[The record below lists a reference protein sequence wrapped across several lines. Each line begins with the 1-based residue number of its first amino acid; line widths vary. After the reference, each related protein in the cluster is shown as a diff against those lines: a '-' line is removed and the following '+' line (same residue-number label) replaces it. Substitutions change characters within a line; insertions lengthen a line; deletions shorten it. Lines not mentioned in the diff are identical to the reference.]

1 MTKALPPYPRF
12 GECIAV
18 LAGAL
23 DINKAGSNVGR
34 LAREGDFDWE
44 KLDGVI
50 NEVLVD
56 GSRWVIG
63 DAAQNILLPWL
74 VSVRE
79 AYTRVVL
86 DVPLD
91 SLGRSD
97 AQPILMEKFFVP
109 AAANLLEQIHN
120 AMPGPNLQLLLAKER
135 DPVRVTLEWLD
146 SQVGGPVEKLLYPG
160 STGSARTEQEKV
172 RKWRNGIDLPSS
184 QSIRLFCRKLDEC
197 WKKTPSC
204 ATWLLIAAALA
215 RLERQIAGPLRPL
228 MLSHPDHSS
237 PVGYS
242 VQAILSE
249 LVKSAGRTWPE
260 LSEPG
265 RKLWHDLRRTSPKQV
280 GDQDRTWREIET
292 LESTAAAI
300 DPEGRSAYHYEWMKG
315 RWHAMSGQYQE
326 ALPHYKQAFEL
337 ACYRAGH
344 QIKDL
349 ISEAS
354 CIAAFLAK
362 GKAQKSPP
370 FLKQIK
376 HVGIALGLFRRPEDA
391 GVFGE
396 WELDQFAQQLPTLF
410 PAQGRFVESQND
422 LTDQPVQGC
431 LLIDKDALSKTLP
444 NLKAV
449 NRVRAVHF
457 ANGEVRRWPQLRLFA
472 SFGLIEQT
480 KALLDAGASVDELDS
495 SGASALLCALQH
507 AEATGQREVVDL
519 LLAQSHHIATIN
531 APTQRKRLTPLMC
544 AIDLGR
550 PDVVAA
556 LVARGADVEQ
566 RALTDN
572 QSPLYYLVSQLF
584 HKINPAR
591 MASSLLGKMM
601 EEPDVVLQDTLRRFG
616 VGMAGTFGSDVSS
629 PRSHPELAIAATKA
643 IVAKHVSRHS
653 VSNLMQIA
661 AVLLKAGAN
670 PNAPHTY
677 PVPGRTPL
685 MLAAESDL
693 PELFDLMVQ
702 HGGDPLRP
710 DAARQ
715 NCMQIAQSFRAR
727 KVVDYLTRSAR

>member
-1 MTKALPPYPRF
+1 MTRAQPPYPRF
-12 GECIAV
+12 GECIAA

-23 DINKAGSNVGR
+23 DINKAGSDIGR

-56 GSRWVIG
+56 GSRRVIG
-63 DAAQNILLPWL
+63 DAAQSILLPWL

-91 SLGRSD
+91 AVGRSD
-97 AQPILMEKFFVP
+97 ALPILMEKFFVP
-109 AAANLLEQIHN
+109 AAANLLEQINN
-120 AMPGPNLQLLLAKER
+120 AMPGPNLQQLLAKEL
-135 DPVRVTLEWLD
+135 DPVQVTLEWLD
-146 SQVGGPVEKLLYPG
+146 SLVGGPVEKLLYPG

-172 RKWRNGIDLPSS
+172 RKWRNGIDLPST
-184 QSIRLFCRKLDEC
+184 QSIQLFCRKLDEC

-215 RLERQIAGPLRPL
+215 RLERQTAGPLRPL

-237 PVGYS
+237 PVGNS
-242 VQAILSE
+242 IHAILSA

-260 LSEPG
+260 LAEPG
-265 RKLWHDLRRTSPKQV
+265 RKLWHDLQRTSPKQV
-280 GDQDRTWREIET
+280 GDQDRTWREIQS

-326 ALPHYKQAFEL
+326 ALPHYEQAFEL

-344 QIKDL
+344 QIKEL
-349 ISEAS
+349 VSEAS
-354 CIAAFLAK
+354 CIAAFL
-362 GKAQKSPP
+362 GKKP
-370 FLKQIK
+370 FLKRLK
-376 HVGIALGLFRRPEDA
+376 HVGIALGLFRKPENGTLLED
-391 GVFGE
+391 
-396 WELDQFAQQLPTLF
+396 WEFDQFAHQLPILF

-422 LTDQPVQGC
+422 LSEHFMPGW
-431 LLIDKDALSKTLP
+431 LFIDKDTLSKTQP
-444 NLKAV
+444 DLKAV

-457 ANGEVRRWPQLRLFA
+457 ANGAVRRWPQLRLFA
-472 SFGLIEQT
+472 SLGLIEQT
-480 KALLDAGASVDELDS
+480 KALLDAGASVDDLDS

-519 LLAQSHHIATIN
+519 LLAQPHHVATIN

-550 PDVVAA
+550 PDVVEA
-556 LVARGADVEQ
+556 LVAQGADVER

-572 QSPLYYLVSQLF
+572 QSPLYYFVSQLF
-584 HKINPAR
+584 HKINPER
-591 MASSLLGKMM
+591 ILFTLTQKMM
-601 EEPDVVLQDTLRRFG
+601 EKPDVVLQDTLRRFG
-616 VGMAGTFGSDVSS
+616 VGMAGTFGSDVTAL
-629 PRSHPELAIAATKA
+629 RTHPELAIA
-643 IVAKHVSRHS
+643 VAEALVKQHVSRHS
-653 VSNLMQIA
+653 ISNLMRIA
-661 AVLLKAGAN
+661 TALLKAGAN

-677 PVPGRTPL
+677 PVQGRTPL

-693 PELFDLMVQ
+693 PELFDLMLQ

-710 DAARQ
+710 DAAQQ
-715 NCMQIAQSFRAR
+715 NCMQIAQSFGAR
-727 KVVDYLTRSAR
+727 KVIDVIQRRSR

>member
-12 GECIAV
+12 GECIAA
-18 LAGAL
+18 LACAL
-23 DINKAGSNVGR
+23 DINKAGSDVGR

-44 KLDGVI
+44 KLDAVVK
-50 NEVLVD
+50 ELLVD
-56 GSRWVIG
+56 GSGRVIG
-63 DAAQNILLPWL
+63 DAAQSVLLPWL

-91 SLGRSD
+91 SVGRSD
-97 AQPILMEKFFVP
+97 ALPILVEKFFVP
-109 AAANLLEQIHN
+109 AAANLLQQLHN
-120 AMPGPNLQLLLAKER
+120 ATPGPNLQLLLAKEL
-135 DPVRVTLEWLD
+135 DPVQVALEWLD
-146 SQVGGPVEKLLYPG
+146 SLVGGPVEKLLYPG

-172 RKWRNGIDLPSS
+172 RKWRNGVDLPSS

-215 RLERQIAGPLRPL
+215 RLERQTAGPLRPL

-237 PVGYS
+237 LVGNPIH
-242 VQAILSE
+242 AILSE

-260 LSEPG
+260 LAEPG
-265 RKLWHDLRRTSPKQV
+265 RKLWHDLQRTSPKQV
-280 GDQDRTWREIET
+280 GDQDRTWREIQS

-326 ALPHYKQAFEL
+326 ALPHYEQAFEL

-344 QIKDL
+344 QIEDVV
-349 ISEAS
+349 SEAS
-354 CIAAFLAK
+354 CIAAFL
-362 GKAQKSPP
+362 GKKS
-370 FLKQIK
+370 FLKRLK
-376 HVGIALGLFRRPEDA
+376 HVGIALGLFRKPENGAVLED
-391 GVFGE
+391 
-396 WELDQFAQQLPTLF
+396 WEFDQFAQQLSICF
-410 PAQGRFVESQND
+410 PALGRFVESQND
-422 LTDQPVQGC
+422 LSEHFMPGC
-431 LLIDKDALSKTLP
+431 LLMGPDTLSKIQPYLKTP
-444 NLKAV
+444 NS
-449 NRVRAVHF
+449 VRAVHF
-457 ANGEVRRWPQLRLFA
+457 ANGAVRRWPQLRLFA

-480 KALLDAGASVDELDS
+480 KALLDASASVDDMDS

-519 LLAQSHHIATIN
+519 LLARPHHVATIN

-544 AIDLGR
+544 AIDLGW
-550 PDVVAA
+550 PDVVEA
-556 LVARGADVEQ
+556 LVAQGADVEK

-584 HKINPAR
+584 HKINSAR
-591 MASSLLGKMM
+591 VASSLLEKMM
-601 EEPDVVLQDTLRRFG
+601 EKPDVVLQDTLRRFG
-616 VGMAGTFGSDVSS
+616 VGIAGTFGSDVSG
-629 PRSHPELAIAATKA
+629 PRSHPELAIVATKML
-643 IVAKHVSRHS
+643 VSRHVSRHT
-653 VSNLMQIA
+653 VSSLMQIA
-661 AVLLKAGAN
+661 AALLKAGAN

-693 PELFDLMVQ
+693 PELFDLMLQ

-715 NCMQIAQSFRAR
+715 NCMQIAQSFGSR
-727 KVVDYLTRSAR
+727 KVIDVIQRRSR

>member
-12 GECIAV
+12 GECIAA
-18 LAGAL
+18 LACAL
-23 DINKAGSNVGR
+23 DINKAGSDVGR

-44 KLDGVI
+44 KLDAVI

-56 GSRWVIG
+56 GSELVIG
-63 DAAQNILLPWL
+63 DTAQSILSPWL

-79 AYTRVVL
+79 DYTRVVL

-91 SLGRSD
+91 SVTRND
-97 AQPILMEKFFVP
+97 ALPILVEKFFVP
-109 AAANLLEQIHN
+109 AATNLLEQIHN
-120 AMPGPNLQLLLAKER
+120 AMPGPSLQLLLAKELN
-135 DPVRVTLEWLD
+135 PVRVTLEWLD
-146 SQVGGPVEKLLYPG
+146 SLVGGPVEKLLYPG

-215 RLERQIAGPLRPL
+215 RLERQTAGPLRPL

-237 PVGYS
+237 PVGNS
-242 VQAILSE
+242 VHAILGE
-249 LVKSAGRTWPE
+249 LVKIAGRTWPE
-260 LSEPG
+260 LAEPG
-265 RKLWHDLRRTSPKQV
+265 RKLWHDLQRTSPKQV
-280 GDQDRTWREIET
+280 GDQDRTWREIQS

-300 DPEGRSAYHYEWMKG
+300 DPEGRSAYHYEWIKG

-326 ALPHYKQAFEL
+326 ALPHYEQAFEL

-349 ISEAS
+349 VSEAS
-354 CIAAFLAK
+354 CIAAFL
-362 GKAQKSPP
+362 GKKP
-370 FLKQIK
+370 FLKRLKQ
-376 HVGIALGLFRRPEDA
+376 VGIALGLFRKPENGAVIED
-391 GVFGE
+391 
-396 WELDQFAQQLPTLF
+396 WEFDQFAQQLSICF
-410 PAQGRFVESQND
+410 PALGRFVESQND
-422 LTDQPVQGC
+422 LSEHFMPGC
-431 LLIDKDALSKTLP
+431 LLMGPDTLSKIQP
-444 NLKAV
+444 DLKTP

-457 ANGEVRRWPQLRLFA
+457 ANGAVRRWPQLRLFA
-472 SFGLIEQT
+472 SLGLIEQT
-480 KALLDAGASVDELDS
+480 KALLDAGASVDDLDS

-507 AEATGQREVVDL
+507 AEATGQRGVVDL
-519 LLAQSHHIATIN
+519 LLAQPHHVATIN

-550 PDVVAA
+550 QDVVEA
-556 LVARGADVEQ
+556 LVAQGADVER

-591 MASSLLGKMM
+591 MLFTLTQKMM
-601 EEPDVVLQDTLRRFG
+601 EKPDVFLQDTLRRFG
-616 VGMAGTFGSDVSS
+616 VGMAGTFGSDVTAL
-629 PRSHPELAIAATKA
+629 RTHPELAIA
-643 IVAKHVSRHS
+643 VAEALVKQHVSRHS
-653 VSNLMQIA
+653 ISNLMRIA
-661 AVLLKAGAN
+661 TALLKAGAN

-677 PVPGRTPL
+677 PVQGRTPL

-693 PELFDLMVQ
+693 PELFDLMLQ

-710 DAARQ
+710 DAAQQ
-715 NCMQIAQSFRAR
+715 NCMQIAQSFGAR
-727 KVVDYLTRSAR
+727 KVIDVIQRRSR

>member
-1 MTKALPPYPRF
+1 MTRSLPPYPRF
-12 GECIAV
+12 GECIAA

-23 DINKAGSNVGR
+23 DINKAGSDVGR

-44 KLDGVI
+44 KLDTVI
-50 NEVLVD
+50 QELLVD
-56 GSRWVIG
+56 GRGRVIG
-63 DAAQNILLPWL
+63 DAAQRVLLPWL

-91 SLGRSD
+91 SVGRSD
-97 AQPILMEKFFVP
+97 ALPILVEKFFVP
-109 AAANLLEQIHN
+109 AAANLLQQIHA
-120 AMPGPNLQLLLAKER
+120 AMPGPNLQVLLAQEL

-146 SQVGGPVEKLLYPG
+146 SLVGGPVEKLLYPG

-184 QSIRLFCRKLDEC
+184 QSIQLFCRKLDEC

-204 ATWLLIAAALA
+204 TTWLLISSALS
-215 RLERQIAGPLRPL
+215 RLERQWAGSLRPL

-237 PVGYS
+237 PVGNS
-242 VQAILSE
+242 VHAILSE
-249 LVKSAGRTWPE
+249 LVRSAGRTWPE
-260 LSEPG
+260 LAEPG

-315 RWHAMSGQYQE
+315 RWHAMSGEYQE
-326 ALPHYKQAFEL
+326 ALPHYELAFEL

-349 ISEAS
+349 VSEAS
-354 CIAAFLAK
+354 CIAAFL
-362 GKAQKSPP
+362 GKKP
-370 FLKQIK
+370 FLKRLK
-376 HVGIALGLFRRPEDA
+376 HVGIALGLFRKPKNGAVLED
-391 GVFGE
+391 
-396 WELDQFAQQLPTLF
+396 WEFDQLAQQLPIRF
-410 PAQGRFVESQND
+410 PAQGHFVESQND
-422 LTDQPVQGC
+422 LSAQPMEGW
-431 LLIDKDALSKTLP
+431 LFIDKVSLSKTLP
-444 NLKAV
+444 DLKAV

-457 ANGEVRRWPQLRLFA
+457 ANGAVRRWPQLRLFA

-480 KALLDAGASVDELDS
+480 KALLDAGASVDDLDS

-519 LLAQSHHIATIN
+519 LLAQPHHVVTIN
-531 APTQRKRLTPLMC
+531 ASTQRKRLTPLMC

-572 QSPLYYLVSQLF
+572 QSPLYYLVSRLF

-591 MASSLLGKMM
+591 MAPSLLEKMM

-616 VGMAGTFGSDVSS
+616 VGMAGTFGSDVSG
-629 PRSHPELAIAATKA
+629 PRSHPEHAIAATKA

>member
-1 MTKALPPYPRF
+1 MKRALPPYPRF

-23 DINKAGSNVGR
+23 DINKAGSDIGR

-56 GSRWVIG
+56 GSRRVIG
-63 DAAQNILLPWL
+63 DAAQSILLPWL

-91 SLGRSD
+91 SVGRSD
-97 AQPILMEKFFVP
+97 ALPILVEKFFVP
-109 AAANLLEQIHN
+109 AAANLLQQIHA
-120 AMPGPNLQLLLAKER
+120 AMPGPNLQLLLAKEL

-146 SQVGGPVEKLLYPG
+146 SLVGGPVEKLLYPG

-172 RKWRNGIDLPSS
+172 RKWRNGTDVPSS
-184 QSIRLFCRKLDEC
+184 QSIQLFCRKLDEC

-204 ATWLLIAAALA
+204 TTWLLISSALS
-215 RLERQIAGPLRPL
+215 RLERQWAGSLRPL

-237 PVGYS
+237 PVGNS
-242 VQAILSE
+242 VHAILSE

-260 LSEPG
+260 LAEPG
-265 RKLWHDLRRTSPKQV
+265 RKLWNDLRRTSPKQV

-326 ALPHYKQAFEL
+326 ALPHYEQAFEL

-349 ISEAS
+349 VSEAY
-354 CIAAFLAK
+354 CIAAFL
-362 GKAQKSPP
+362 GKKP
-370 FLKQIK
+370 FLKRLK
-376 HVGIALGLFRRPEDA
+376 HVGVALGLFCKPENGAVLED
-391 GVFGE
+391 
-396 WELDQFAQQLPTLF
+396 WEFDQLAQQLPRLF
-410 PAQGRFVESQND
+410 PAQGRFAESEND
-422 LTDQPVQGC
+422 LSKQSMPGW
-431 LLIDKDALSKTLP
+431 LLIDKDTFSKALPDLKT
-444 NLKAV
+444 V

-457 ANGEVRRWPQLRLFA
+457 ANGAVRRWPQLRLFA
-472 SFGLIEQT
+472 SLGLFEQV
-480 KALLDAGASVDELDS
+480 KALLEAGASVNDLDS

-507 AEATGQREVVDL
+507 AESTGQGEVVGL
-519 LLAQSHHIATIN
+519 LLAQPHQVVTIN
-531 APTQRKRLTPLMC
+531 AQTRRKRLTPLMC

-556 LVARGADVEQ
+556 LVAKGANVEQ

-616 VGMAGTFGSDVSS
+616 VGMAGTFGSDVSG

>member
-1 MTKALPPYPRF
+1 MKRALPPYPRF

-23 DINKAGSNVGR
+23 DINKAGSDIGR

-50 NEVLVD
+50 NEILVD
-56 GSRWVIG
+56 GSRRVIG
-63 DAAQNILLPWL
+63 DAAQSILLPWL

-91 SLGRSD
+91 SVGRSD
-97 AQPILMEKFFVP
+97 AQPILTEKFFVP
-109 AAANLLEQIHN
+109 AAANLLQQIHN
-120 AMPGPNLQLLLAKER
+120 AMPGPSLQLLLTKEL
-135 DPVRVTLEWLD
+135 DPVQVTLEWLD
-146 SQVGGPVEKLLYPG
+146 SLVGGPVEKLLYPG

-172 RKWRNGIDLPSS
+172 RKWRNGIDLPST
-184 QSIRLFCRKLDEC
+184 QSIQLFCRKLDEC

-215 RLERQIAGPLRPL
+215 RLERQTAGPLRPL

-237 PVGYS
+237 PVGNS
-242 VQAILSE
+242 VHAILGE

-260 LSEPG
+260 LAEPG
-265 RKLWHDLRRTSPKQV
+265 RKLWYDLQRTSPKQV
-280 GDQDRTWREIET
+280 GDQDRTWREIQS

-326 ALPHYKQAFEL
+326 ALPHYEQAFEL

-349 ISEAS
+349 VSEAS
-354 CIAAFLAK
+354 CIAAFL
-362 GKAQKSPP
+362 GKKP
-370 FLKQIK
+370 FLKRLK
-376 HVGIALGLFRRPEDA
+376 HVGIVLGLFRKPENGTVLED
-391 GVFGE
+391 
-396 WELDQFAQQLPTLF
+396 WEFDQFAQQLSIRF

-422 LTDQPVQGC
+422 LSAQPMEGW
-431 LLIDKDALSKTLP
+431 LFIDKDTLSKTLP
-444 NLKAV
+444 DLKAV

-457 ANGEVRRWPQLRLFA
+457 ANGAVRRWPQLRLFA
-472 SFGLIEQT
+472 SFGLIKQT
-480 KALLDAGASVDELDS
+480 KALLDASASVDELGS
-495 SGASALLCALQH
+495 SGASALLCSLQH

-519 LLAQSHHIATIN
+519 LLARPHHVATIN

-544 AIDLGR
+544 AIDLGW
-550 PDVVAA
+550 PDVVEA
-556 LVARGADVEQ
+556 LVAQGADVEK

-572 QSPLYYLVSQLF
+572 QSPLYYVVSQLF

-591 MASSLLGKMM
+591 MASSLLEKMM

-616 VGMAGTFGSDVSS
+616 VGMTGTFGSDVSG
-629 PRSHPELAIAATKA
+629 PRSHPELAIAATNLL
-643 IVAKHVSRHS
+643 VSRHITRHT
-653 VSNLMQIA
+653 VSNLMRIA
-661 AVLLKAGAN
+661 ADLLKAGAN

-693 PELFDLMVQ
+693 PELFDLMLQ

-710 DAARQ
+710 DAAHQ
-715 NCMQIAQSFRAR
+715 NCMQIAQSFRAY
-727 KVVDYLTRSAR
+727 KVVGYLRRSTS

>member
-1 MTKALPPYPRF
+1 MTRSLPPYPRF
-12 GECIAV
+12 GECIAA

-23 DINKAGSNVGR
+23 DINKAGSDVGR

-44 KLDGVI
+44 KLDTVI
-50 NEVLVD
+50 QELLVD
-56 GSRWVIG
+56 GRGRVIG
-63 DAAQNILLPWL
+63 DAAQRVLLPWL

-91 SLGRSD
+91 SVGRSD
-97 AQPILMEKFFVP
+97 ALPILVEKFFVP
-109 AAANLLEQIHN
+109 AAANLLQQIHA
-120 AMPGPNLQLLLAKER
+120 AMPGPNLQVLLAQEL

-146 SQVGGPVEKLLYPG
+146 SLVGGPVEKLLYPG

-184 QSIRLFCRKLDEC
+184 QSIQLFCRKLDEC

-204 ATWLLIAAALA
+204 TTWLLISSALS
-215 RLERQIAGPLRPL
+215 RLERQWAGSLRPL

-237 PVGYS
+237 PVGNS
-242 VQAILSE
+242 VHAILSE
-249 LVKSAGRTWPE
+249 LVRSAGRTWPE
-260 LSEPG
+260 LAEPG

-315 RWHAMSGQYQE
+315 RWHAMSGEYQE
-326 ALPHYKQAFEL
+326 ALPHYEQAFEL

-349 ISEAS
+349 VSEAS
-354 CIAAFLAK
+354 CIAAFL
-362 GKAQKSPP
+362 GKKP
-370 FLKQIK
+370 FLKRLK
-376 HVGIALGLFRRPEDA
+376 HVGIALGLFRKPENGAVLED
-391 GVFGE
+391 
-396 WELDQFAQQLPTLF
+396 WEFDQLAQQLPIRF

-422 LTDQPVQGC
+422 LSAQHMEGW
-431 LLIDKDALSKTLP
+431 LFIDKVSLSKTLP
-444 NLKAV
+444 DLKAV

-457 ANGEVRRWPQLRLFA
+457 ANGAVRRWPQLRLFA

-480 KALLDAGASVDELDS
+480 KALLDAGASVDDLDS

-519 LLAQSHHIATIN
+519 LLAQPHHVVTIN
-531 APTQRKRLTPLMC
+531 ASTQRKRLTPLMC
-544 AIDLGR
+544 AIDLGL

-572 QSPLYYLVSQLF
+572 QSPLYYLVSRLF

-591 MASSLLGKMM
+591 MAPSLLEKMM

-616 VGMAGTFGSDVSS
+616 VGMAGTFGSDVSG
-629 PRSHPELAIAATKA
+629 PRSHPEHAIAATQA

>member
-63 DAAQNILLPWL
+63 DAARNVLLPWI

-91 SLGRSD
+91 SVGRSD
-97 AQPILMEKFFVP
+97 SLPILVDKFFVP
-109 AAANLLEQIHN
+109 AAANLLQQIHA
-120 AMPGPNLQLLLAKER
+120 AMPGPNLQLLLAKGLN
-135 DPVRVTLEWLD
+135 PVRVTLEWLD
-146 SQVGGPVEKLLYPG
+146 SLIGGPVEKLLYPG

-172 RKWRNGIDLPSS
+172 RKWRNGTDVPSS
-184 QSIRLFCRKLDEC
+184 QSIQLFCRKLDEC

-204 ATWLLIAAALA
+204 ATWLLISSALS
-215 RLERQIAGPLRPL
+215 RLERQWAGSLRPL
-228 MLSHPDHSS
+228 VLSHHDHSS
-237 PVGYS
+237 PVGNS
-242 VQAILSE
+242 IHAILSA

-260 LSEPG
+260 LAEPG
-265 RKLWHDLRRTSPKQV
+265 RKLWNDLRRTSPKQV
-280 GDQDRTWREIET
+280 GDQDRTWREIQS

-326 ALPHYKQAFEL
+326 ALPHYEHAFEL

-344 QIKDL
+344 QIKDVV
-349 ISEAS
+349 SEAS
-354 CIAAFLAK
+354 CIAAFL
-362 GKAQKSPP
+362 GKKP
-370 FLKQIK
+370 FLKRLK
-376 HVGIALGLFRRPEDA
+376 HVGIALGLFRKPEN
-391 GVFGE
+391 GTVLEG
-396 WELDQFAQQLPTLF
+396 WEFDQFAQQLSIQF

-422 LTDQPVQGC
+422 LSAQPMEGW
-431 LLIDKDALSKTLP
+431 LFIDKDTLSKTLP
-444 NLKAV
+444 DLKAV

-457 ANGEVRRWPQLRLFA
+457 ANGAVRRWPQLRLFA

-480 KALLDAGASVDELDS
+480 KALLDAGASVDDLDS

-519 LLAQSHHIATIN
+519 LVAQPHHVATIN

-544 AIDLGR
+544 AIDLGW

-556 LVARGADVEQ
+556 LVAQGADVEQ

-572 QSPLYYLVSQLF
+572 QSPLYYLVSRLF
-584 HKINPAR
+584 HKINPRR
-591 MASSLLGKMM
+591 MASSLLEKMM

-616 VGMAGTFGSDVSS
+616 VGMAGTFGSDVSG
-629 PRSHPELAIAATKA
+629 PRSHPELAIAATKML
-643 IVAKHVSRHS
+643 VSSHVSRHS
-653 VSNLMQIA
+653 VSSLMQIA

-693 PELFDLMVQ
+693 PELFDLMLQ

-715 NCMQIAQSFRAR
+715 NCMQIAQSFGSR
-727 KVVDYLTRSAR
+727 KVIDVIQRRSG

>member
-12 GECIAV
+12 GECIAA
-18 LAGAL
+18 LAGAM
-23 DINKAGSNVGR
+23 DINKAGSDVGR

-44 KLDGVI
+44 KLDAVVK
-50 NEVLVD
+50 EVLVD
-56 GSRWVIG
+56 GSAWVID

-74 VSVRE
+74 VSVRD

-91 SLGRSD
+91 SVGRSD
-97 AQPILMEKFFVP
+97 ALPILVEKFFVP

-120 AMPGPNLQLLLAKER
+120 AMPGPNLQLLLAKEL
-135 DPVRVTLEWLD
+135 DPVQVTLEWLD
-146 SQVGGPVEKLLYPG
+146 SLVGGPVEKLLYPG
-160 STGSARTEQEKV
+160 STGSARAEQEKV
-172 RKWRNGIDLPSS
+172 RKWRNGTDVPSS

-204 ATWLLIAAALA
+204 ATWLLISSAMS
-215 RLERQIAGPLRPL
+215 RLERQWAGSLRPL

-237 PVGYS
+237 PVGNS
-242 VQAILSE
+242 VHAILSE
-249 LVKSAGRTWPE
+249 LVKSAGSTWPE
-260 LSEPG
+260 LAEPG
-265 RKLWHDLRRTSPKQV
+265 RKLWHDLQRTSPKQV
-280 GDQDRTWREIET
+280 GDQDRTWREIQS

-326 ALPHYKQAFEL
+326 ALPHYEQAFEL

-349 ISEAS
+349 VSEAS
-354 CIAAFLAK
+354 CIAAFL
-362 GKAQKSPP
+362 GKKP
-370 FLKQIK
+370 FLKRLK
-376 HVGIALGLFRRPEDA
+376 HVGIALGLFRRPENGTVLED
-391 GVFGE
+391 
-396 WELDQFAQQLPTLF
+396 WEFDQFAQQLSIRF
-410 PAQGRFVESQND
+410 PPQGRFVESHND
-422 LTDQPVQGC
+422 LSAQPMEGWLFV
-431 LLIDKDALSKTLP
+431 DKDTLSKTLP
-444 NLKAV
+444 DLKAV

-457 ANGEVRRWPQLRLFA
+457 ANGAVRRWPQLRLFA

-507 AEATGQREVVDL
+507 AEATGQREVVDS
-519 LLAQSHHIATIN
+519 LLAQPHQVATIN

-544 AIDLGR
+544 AIDLGW
-550 PDVVAA
+550 PDVVEA
-556 LVARGADVEQ
+556 LVAQGADVEKK
-566 RALTDN
+566 ALTDN
-572 QSPLYYLVSQLF
+572 QSPLYYLVSRLF

-591 MASSLLGKMM
+591 MASSLLEKMM

-616 VGMAGTFGSDVSS
+616 VGMAGTFGSDVSG
-629 PRSHPELAIAATKA
+629 PRSHPELAIAATKML
-643 IVAKHVSRHS
+643 VSSHVSRHS
-653 VSNLMQIA
+653 VSSLMQIG

-715 NCMQIAQSFRAR
+715 NCMQIAQSFGAR
-727 KVVDYLTRSAR
+727 KVIDVIQRRSR